1 MQTIDRV
8 LLSATRVGVFLMP
21 FVPLVISSSLFFPF
35 ITGKGFA
42 FRIIVEIIFACWLL
56 LALRKPEF
64 RPQKSALLFC
74 VAAFL
79 GVIFLADLFAE
90 NPFKAFWSNFERME
104 GFITLIHLVAYF
116 LVASSVMTEKLW
128 YRFLATSVGVSAFLG
143 IYGLLQLAG
152 KIVINQGGVRLDGTF
167 GNAAYF
173 AGYMLVHIFISLF
186 LISRHRISFSWK
198 WLYGGAMLL
207 QVVTL
212 YFTATRGAALGL
224 IGGLFL
230 TVLLVGLFE
239 KKYQRL
245 RIAALS
251 GLLIIIVLVGGL
263 YLARESSFVKE
274 SPVLTRFAS
283 ISLADAGPRFMVWGM
298 ALEGFKERPILGW
311 GQEGFNYVFNK
322 YYDPNMWAQ
331 EQWFDRTHN
340 IFFDWLIAGGLFGL
354 LAYLSLF
361 CALLFYLW
369 RGKPS
374 DGGEP
379 FSFTEKSVLT
389 GLLAA
394 YVVHNFFVFDN
405 LISYLLFFSLI
416 ALMHSRFKQPFPFFE
431 KAKTLLSEQAL
442 SISGASALI
451 VLIAAV
457 FFLNIRA
464 IGVARNLIS
473 GLKQSAKGAAEN
485 LEFYKRAFAP
495 ETIGTQEVAE
505 QAMQAAV
512 LVANTG
518 AVPSDLKKEFVDFA
532 VLAMEREIKRAP
544 NDTRLRMFI
553 GGFYNRLGRF
563 SDSLPHLQKAREL
576 SPTKQTVAFEL
587 SNVYLST
594 GKIAEANELLKEAF
608 ERAPEYMGARV
619 AYAVSAIY
627 SKDLA
632 LPDKLFATTTS
643 VNVLADERL
652 VKAYYETGAYQ
663 KVISLLKLRLE
674 KNPNDGQ
681 TYVSLAAAYL
691 SSGNRTEAI
700 RSLQKAIELNPEFKQ
715 QGEFYIGEIRAG
727 RTP

>member
-1 MQTIDRV
+1 
-8 LLSATRVGVFLMP
+8 
-21 FVPLVISSSLFFPF
+21 
-35 ITGKGFA
+35 
-42 FRIIVEIIFACWLL
+42 
-56 LALRKPEF
+56 
-64 RPQKSALLFC
+64 
-74 VAAFL
+74 
-79 GVIFLADLFAE
+79 
-90 NPFKAFWSNFERME
+90 ME
-104 GFITLIHLVAYF
+104 GFITLIHLGADF
-116 LVASSVMTEKLW
+116 LIASAGLNTERLW

-298 ALEGFKERPILGW
+298 ALEGFKERPIIGW

-374 DGGEP
+374 DGG
-379 FSFTEKSVLT
+379 
-389 GLLAA
+389 
-394 YVVHNFFVFDN
+394 
-405 LISYLLFFSLI
+405 
-416 ALMHSRFKQPFPFFE
+416 
-431 KAKTLLSEQAL
+431 
-442 SISGASALI
+442 
-451 VLIAAV
+451 
-457 FFLNIRA
+457 
-464 IGVARNLIS
+464 
-473 GLKQSAKGAAEN
+473 
-485 LEFYKRAFAP
+485 
-495 ETIGTQEVAE
+495 
-505 QAMQAAV
+505 
-512 LVANTG
+512 
-518 AVPSDLKKEFVDFA
+518 
-532 VLAMEREIKRAP
+532 
-544 NDTRLRMFI
+544 
-553 GGFYNRLGRF
+553 
-563 SDSLPHLQKAREL
+563 
-576 SPTKQTVAFEL
+576 
-587 SNVYLST
+587 
-594 GKIAEANELLKEAF
+594 
-608 ERAPEYMGARV
+608 
-619 AYAVSAIY
+619 
-627 SKDLA
+627 
-632 LPDKLFATTTS
+632 
-643 VNVLADERL
+643 
-652 VKAYYETGAYQ
+652 
-663 KVISLLKLRLE
+663 
-674 KNPNDGQ
+674 
-681 TYVSLAAAYL
+681 
-691 SSGNRTEAI
+691 
-700 RSLQKAIELNPEFKQ
+700 
-715 QGEFYIGEIRAG
+715 
-727 RTP
+727 